1 MVDEIGRARRRV
13 DVNRHERDGPQ
24 GGVSAAQRDYLRGGL
39 NQPGG
44 RLPLFDE
51 YGGKIAPETIRSCIR
66 EGYCDVWFAN
76 PMKPDWL
83 VCRLTD
89 RGRDLFR

>member
-1 MVDEIGRARRRV
+1 MADETDRERMRLRARQNLTTTRNAVSPAQMRYL
-13 DVNRHERDGPQ
+13 Q
-24 GGVSAAQRDYLRGGL
+24 GGLT
-39 NQPGG
+39 QPNG
-44 RLPLFDE
+44 RLPLFDPD
-51 YGGKIAPETIRSCIR
+51 GRKIDPDTIRACLR
-66 EGYCDVWFAN
+66 EGYCTAWFAN